1 MALKYIL
8 LTHLSTKAMNGATL
22 VRTINALPYWQ
33 VNSQQVYTELKR
45 MTSYGWISMSTTE
58 HSYQP
63 TERQYIVEKE
73 GREAL
78 ANWLGRKLAFPATR
92 DELCAKL
99 MASGSMDSSDVIH
112 SHLLSGLHQTQ
123 QALNDILL
131 YLENVA
137 HDRQKASSAK
147 LQCKQLQAR
156 IQWLN
161 ECIDETLEREVMIV
175 PEVL

>member
-45 MTSYGWISMSTTE
+45 MISHGWISMSTTE

-78 ANWLGRKLAFPATR
+78 SNWLGRKLAFPATR
-92 DELCAKL
+92 DELCSKL
-99 MASGSMDSSDVIH
+99 MASVSMDSSDVIH
-112 SHLLSGLHQTQ
+112 SHLLRGLHQTQ
-123 QALNDILL
+123 QALNNILL

-137 HDRQKASSAK
+137 HDRHKTSSAK

-161 ECIDETLEREVMIV
+161 ECIDEASEREAVSA